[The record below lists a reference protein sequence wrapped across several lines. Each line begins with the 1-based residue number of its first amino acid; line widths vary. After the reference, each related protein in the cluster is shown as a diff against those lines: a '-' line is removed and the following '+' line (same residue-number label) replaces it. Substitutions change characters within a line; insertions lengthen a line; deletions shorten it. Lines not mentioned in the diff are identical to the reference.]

1 VQRNAVWR
9 CSDYLREECKKMAA
23 VAGWLAGA
31 QSLHVCERMAL
42 ILALVMRLRLIL
54 ILTLIEDLRMMDI
67 E

>member
-1 VQRNAVWR
+1 
-9 CSDYLREECKKMAA
+9 MAA